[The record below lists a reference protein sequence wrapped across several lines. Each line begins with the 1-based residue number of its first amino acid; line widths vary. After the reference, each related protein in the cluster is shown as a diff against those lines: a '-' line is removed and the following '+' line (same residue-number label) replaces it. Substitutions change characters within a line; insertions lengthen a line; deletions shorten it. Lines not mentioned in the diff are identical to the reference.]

1 MAGPP
6 PDNGRNPK
14 DVSTMLVREVMTS
27 PAVTVGPEESVRGAV
42 GLLDRYRITSLPVV
56 DESGRPLGVVS
67 EADLLREALGRE
79 GHDTVGDIMTCH
91 VLSVSAD
98 DDLVDAFAL
107 MDGTAVKSLPVL
119 LHGRV
124 VGVLSRRDLVAALA
138 RGDLEA
144 VCATPEG

>member
-1 MAGPP
+1 
-6 PDNGRNPK
+6 
-14 DVSTMLVREVMTS
+14 
-27 PAVTVGPEESVRGAV
+27 
-42 GLLDRYRITSLPVV
+42 V

-144 VCATPEG
+144 VCATHEG